1 MVKCLKQTRK
11 SPGNIEGDRQDG
23 SRYDRQI
30 CQDFRHTGNLLDLF
44 LQNAEVEGKV
54 DTKQDHK
61 RSDDALLQ
69 HRIACTPITFY
80 RKSTGTGRTECNAE
94 GIKQRHFADQQQ
106 NDLNQRHTKI
116 NSIKNCCRIADLR
129 HEFAHVRSRT
139 FCFHQVYDCSISFI
153 WNKSKDKDQNSHTS
167 YPVGKTSPE
176 QTGT

>member
-1 MVKCLKQTRK
+1 MIPPPSTSRTGSDKHQCHQDRSGKTRPLVEIHRTESGGRDDRSNLKCCMVKCLKQTRK

-94 GIKQRHFADQQQ
+94 GIKQRA
-106 NDLNQRHTKI
+106 
-116 NSIKNCCRIADLR
+116 
-129 HEFAHVRSRT
+129 
-139 FCFHQVYDCSISFI
+139 FC
-153 WNKSKDKDQNSHTS
+153 
-167 YPVGKTSPE
+167 
-176 QTGT
+176 